1 MLTVDKN
8 LKTLSVFLPILALGM
23 VATPARAGRIEGASV
38 SCWLLRRDKVEVK
51 QTCIYESI
59 SWAGGGGRTL
69 RWEDGGQTKMTWGLQ
84 GRGEKPCAEDSMSV
98 DGVCGV
104 VYFRH
109 PTTLQRISEEES
121 YKRAINRQLA
131 VTCVQVQDKSI
142 CWLFR

>member
-1 MLTVDKN
+1 LGWRRRKD
-8 LKTLSVFLPILALGM
+8 FALG
-23 VATPARAGRIEGASV
+23 R
-38 SCWLLRRDKVEVK
+38 W
-51 QTCIYESI
+51 
-59 SWAGGGGRTL
+59 RTNKNDVGIL
-69 RWEDGGQTKMTWGLQ
+69 
-84 GRGEKPCAEDSMSV
+84 GRGERPCAEDSTSI

>member
-1 MLTVDKN
+1 M
-8 LKTLSVFLPILALGM
+8 
-23 VATPARAGRIEGASV
+23 
-38 SCWLLRRDKVEVK
+38 
-51 QTCIYESI
+51 
-59 SWAGGGGRTL
+59 

-84 GRGEKPCAEDSMSV
+84 GRGEKRCAEDSMSI

-142 CWLFR
+142 CWLFK